1 MTLHVTLQVT
11 LTLVLTIE
19 CIDLWVGHEGRASIV
34 IIITL
39 NSVDAL
45 MQFGLCFIC
54 WTLGSSRELR
64 KYNLKVINGSE
75 RNEDEEPDS
84 TEFASSKDSDSE

>member
-1 MTLHVTLQVT
+1 MSLHVMLQVT

-19 CIDLWVGHEGRASIV
+19 CIDLWVGQFGEGSII

-64 KYNLKVINGSE
+64 KYNLAVINRSE
-75 RNEDEEPDS
+75 RLEPEE
-84 TEFASSKDSDSE
+84 SET

>member
-19 CIDLWVGHEGRASIV
+19 CINLWVGQEGRASIA

-64 KYNLKVINGSE
+64 KYNLAVINRSSRIE
-75 RNEDEEPDS
+75 HEEPD
-84 TEFASSKDSDSE
+84 TMQFASS

>member
-1 MTLHVTLQVT
+1 MTLHITLQVT

-19 CIDLWVGHEGRASIV
+19 CIDLWVGHEGRASIA

-64 KYNLKVINGSE
+64 KYNLAVIVGRTSRIE
-75 RNEDEEPDS
+75 HEEPDNMQL
-84 TEFASSKDSDSE
+84 ASS

>member
-1 MTLHVTLQVT
+1 MSLHVMLQVT

-19 CIDLWVGHEGRASIV
+19 CIDLWVGQFGEGSII

-64 KYNLKVINGSE
+64 KYNLAVINRSE
-75 RNEDEEPDS
+75 RLEPEEPE
-84 TEFASSKDSDSE
+84 T